1 MKSAIKSTNH
11 LFYCKKLIYLPKK
24 SRIMHFEIIIKQVKQ
39 RREELQVTQETLA
52 DISGVGL
59 RTLKQ
64 FESGKGNP
72 TLETISKLAEALGME
87 VRLQITSSIQNK

>member
-1 MKSAIKSTNH
+1 
-11 LFYCKKLIYLPKK
+11 
-24 SRIMHFEIIIKQVKQ
+24 MHFEKLIKSIKE

-52 DISGVGL
+52 ELSGVGL

-72 TLETISKLAEALGME
+72 TLLTLSKLADVLGME
-87 VRLQITSSIQNK
+87 VRLQVKNLSRNE

>member
-1 MKSAIKSTNH
+1 
-11 LFYCKKLIYLPKK
+11 
-24 SRIMHFEIIIKQVKQ
+24 MHFEQLISQVKQ

-52 DISGVGL
+52 EIAGVGL

-72 TLETISKLAEALGME
+72 TMQTVSKLAEALGME
-87 VRLQITSSIQNK
+87 LNLQIKTTPSTE